1 MTIRLPRHD
10 EFQFPGLGLLKGLW
24 VTGTHFLRT
33 YRRLRNWRVPG
44 QEPFP
49 GGRYGIFTVQYPE
62 ERAPIPERYRGLPI
76 LLYDDATRAEF
87 CTACMACARACPVGV
102 IHIEQGT
109 DAEGK
114 RIPYSQSYAIEY
126 GACINCGLCVDAC
139 AFGAIVLDHNLE
151 TAQTRREA
159 FFVTK
164 EQLLRPA
171 SYYEQIAPT
180 VWREMRE
187 EAIKRLAGTMKRRPE
202 GVGIVPRR
210 PGR

>member
-1 MTIRLPRHD
+1 M
-10 EFQFPGLGLLKGLW
+10 
-24 VTGTHFLRT
+24 
-33 YRRLRNWRVPG
+33 
-44 QEPFP
+44 
-49 GGRYGIFTVQYPE
+49 
-62 ERAPIPERYRGLPI
+62 
-76 LLYDDATRAEF
+76 
-87 CTACMACARACPVGV
+87 